1 MRGIELNFLKK
12 GAEFGGIFE
21 EQNEGKNSLSIHN
34 QDVALSAKSFR
45 IPWATQMAPIF
56 MITVKRQMI
65 LTVRPS
71 IVSAHI
77 SAQFKTNLD
86 ELKNQTQYPTACQNH
101 SGASN

>member
-45 IPWATQMAPIF
+45 VL
-56 MITVKRQMI
+56 ITRCI
-65 LTVRPS
+65 EESLTRRYGVTPEIQISEVRFRLTPALARCADRK
-71 IVSAHI
+71 AHR
-77 SAQFKTNLD
+77 
-86 ELKNQTQYPTACQNH
+86 
-101 SGASN
+101 